1 MKKKNDLS
9 LQEAMHD
16 MLQQYRLTPQLN
28 ETRVKMLASMT
39 RNRLSELP
47 GVQVLDRGEELCGI
61 VTAYASHWTQEVLQQ
76 QLHRQNINCRFS
88 TLAVAQ
94 IDFPRKGV
102 TWALRVSPQAST
114 AEFDGRFPQ
123 GADYVIVPAVHEVK
137 NAALIGWV
145 QSQARKG
152 ATIVGVCDG
161 VWVLA
166 HAGLLRGKQAVGH
179 WYALDDLQQQF
190 ADTRWRRD
198 RRYLADGKVITTT
211 GVTASIPVS
220 LALVEAIAGT
230 AAAQQT
236 ATRLGAID
244 WSAQHRSD
252 DFQLNRR
259 HMLTAA
265 GNWLAFW
272 SHQDIGIQVADGVDE
287 IALALAADAW
297 SRTYRSSAFVLP
309 RAGQNVQSRRGLLL
323 LGDTATVERTLQLN
337 PALLPTATLD
347 DSLRQ
352 ITAWYGPATAAFVAL
367 QMEYP
372 WPPPLTPAIR
382 HTEAATPGKP

>member
-1 MKKKNDLS
+1 MNITLS
-9 LQEAMHD
+9 LRRARA
-16 MLQQYRLTPQLN
+16 LWLLPL
-28 ETRVKMLASMT
+28 LW
-39 RNRLSELP
+39 LS
-47 GVQVLDRGEELCGI
+47 
-61 VTAYASHWTQEVLQQ
+61 A
-76 QLHRQNINCRFS
+76 
-88 TLAVAQ
+88 LAVAEPALPAWQ
-94 IDFPRKGV
+94 PRFNRSQPVIAVVAENGYTELTDYVVPYGVLRESGVAQVWALATRPGPVRLFP
-102 TWALRVSPQAST
+102 ALRVLPQAST
-114 AEFDGRFPQ
+114 TEFDGRFPQ
-123 GADYVIVPAVHEVK
+123 GADYVIVPAVHDVK
-137 NAALIGWV
+137 NTALIRWV
-145 QSQARKG
+145 QSQAGKG

-166 HAGLLRGKQAVGH
+166 HAGLLQGKQAVGH

-230 AAAQQT
+230 PAAQQT
-236 ATRLGAID
+236 AQRLGASN

-272 SHQDIGIQVADGVDE
+272 SHQDIGIEVADGVDE

-297 SRTYRSSAFVLP
+297 SRTYLSSAFALTQ
-309 RAGQNVQSRRGLLL
+309 GGNTIQSRRGLLL
-323 LGDTATVERTLQLN
+323 LSDTTKVERKLQLN

-352 ITAWYGPATAAFVAL
+352 IATWYGPATAAFVAL

-372 WPPPLTPAIR
+372 D
-382 HTEAATPGKP
+382 H

>member
-1 MKKKNDLS
+1 MFLSGPGSQIDSPQRGTGYISNHGVYSMKTIIALAKPRTRRLLWRLQLACLCLLSGLAMAGADLPPWQPRFNRS
-9 LQEAMHD
+9 QPVIAVVAENG
-16 MLQQYRLTPQLN
+16 YTELTDYVVPY
-28 ETRVKMLASMT
+28 
-39 RNRLSELP
+39 
-47 GVQVLDRGEELCGI
+47 GVLRESG
-61 VTAYASHWTQEVLQQ
+61 
-76 QLHRQNINCRFS
+76 
-88 TLAVAQ
+88 VAQ
-94 IDFPRKGV
+94 VWALATQAGPVRLFP
-102 TWALRVSPQAST
+102 ALRVSPQAST

-137 NAALIGWV
+137 NAALISWV

-236 ATRLGAID
+236 ATRLGASD
-244 WSAQHRSD
+244 WSTQHRSD

-272 SHQDIGIQVADGVDE
+272 THQDIGIQVADGVDE

-297 SRTYRSSAFVLP
+297 SRTYRSSAFALP
-309 RAGQNVQSRRGLLL
+309 RTGQNVQSRRGLQLL
-323 LGDTATVERTLQLN
+323 ADTTKVERTLQLN

-352 ITAWYGPATAAFVAL
+352 IAAWYGPATAAFVAL

-372 WPPPLTPAIR
+372 D
-382 HTEAATPGKP
+382 H